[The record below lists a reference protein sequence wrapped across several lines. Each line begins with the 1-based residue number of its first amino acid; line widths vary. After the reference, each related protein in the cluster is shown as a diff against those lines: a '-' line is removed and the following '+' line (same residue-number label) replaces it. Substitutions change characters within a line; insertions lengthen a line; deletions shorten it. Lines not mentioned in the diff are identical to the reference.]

1 MDPIPTYLN
10 HFDGRRFNSYSNY
23 FKKQFGG
30 RVQKISIDA
39 GFSCPNRDG
48 KISTGGC
55 TFCSNDAF
63 NPSYC
68 RPEKS
73 IKQQIEEG
81 IEFHQRRYRRA
92 TKYLAYFQPFSNT
105 YMPLEELKKIYSQAF
120 EAIDSHIPQCP
131 PRNDMTSKALEVPIC
146 SSMSDPTAQPLDSSR
161 TVSARN
167 DMGCE
172 ALETPKIIGIV
183 IGTRPDLVDEALLQ
197 YLNEIQKTHYVM
209 LEYGVESVY
218 DETLK
223 RVNRGHDFATAERAI
238 RMTAE
243 YNIPCGA
250 HFIFGLPGE
259 SKTMMLD
266 AADSISQLPL
276 TTVKFHQLQ
285 IFKGT
290 AMAEEYHEHPEHFH
304 LFDLEEYIDFV
315 IDFAERLNPD
325 IVIERFAGEVPPR
338 YLVSEPWMKLR
349 YDEVLSRIEK
359 RMEERDTWQG
369 RLYQPI

>member
-1 MDPIPTYLN
+1 MTPIPTDLN

-23 FKKQFGG
+23 FTKQFGG

-92 TKYLAYFQPFSNT
+92 NKYLAYFQPFSNT
-105 YMPLEELKKIYSQAF
+105 YKPLEELKRIYSQAF
-120 EAIDSHIPQCP
+120 EAIDSCQHTAQ
-131 PRNDMTSKALEVPIC
+131 RWNDMTSKALEAP
-146 SSMSDPTAQPLDSSR
+146 Q
-161 TVSARN
+161 
-167 DMGCE
+167 
-172 ALETPKIIGIV
+172 IIGIV
-183 IGTRPDLVDEALLQ
+183 IGTRPDLVDEVLLQ

-238 RMTAE
+238 HMTAD
-243 YNIPCGA
+243 YGIPCGA

-259 SKTMMLD
+259 STIMMLD
-266 AADSISQLPL
+266 AADVISQLPL

-290 AMAEEYHEHPEHFH
+290 KMAEEYLEHPDHFH

-338 YLVSEPWMKLR
+338 FLVSEPWMKLR
-349 YDEVLSRIEK
+349 YDEVLARIEK
-359 RMEERDTWQG
+359 RMEKRDTWQG
-369 RLYQPI
+369 RLYQDANHDM

>member
-1 MDPIPTYLN
+1 MNYPWGDN
-10 HFDGRRFNSYSNY
+10 RRFNSYSNY
-23 FKKQFGG
+23 FTKQFGG

-55 TFCSNDAF
+55 TFCSNEAF

-92 TKYLAYFQPFSNT
+92 NKYLAYFQPFSNT
-105 YMPLEELKKIYSQAF
+105 YKPLEELKNLYEQAL
-120 EAIDSHIPQCP
+120 EGIDSISAPF
-131 PRNDMTSKALEVPIC
+131 N
-146 SSMSDPTAQPLDSSR
+146 
-161 TVSARN
+161 ARN
-167 DMGCE
+167 DMPSKPE
-172 ALETPKIIGIV
+172 IIGIV
-183 IGTRPDLVDEALLQ
+183 IGTRPDLVDEALLK

-238 RMTAE
+238 RLTAE

-259 SKTMMLD
+259 TKTMMLD
-266 AADSISQLPL
+266 AANIISRLPL

-290 AMAEEYHEHPEHFH
+290 KMAEEYLEYPGHFH

-315 IDFAERLNPD
+315 IDFAELLNPD

-349 YDEVLSRIEK
+349 YDEVLAKIEK
-359 RMEERDTWQG
+359 RMEERNTWQG
-369 RLYQPI
+369 RFYQNFNIEM

>member
-1 MDPIPTYLN
+1 MLFPWGDN
-10 HFDGRRFNSYSNY
+10 RRFNSYSNY
-23 FKKQFGG
+23 FTKQFGG

-55 TFCSNDAF
+55 TFCINAAF

-68 RPEKS
+68 KPEKS

-81 IEFHQRRYRRA
+81 IEFHQKRYRRA
-92 TKYLAYFQPFSNT
+92 NQYLAYFQPFSNT
-105 YMPLEELKKIYSQAF
+105 YKPLEELKSIYKQAL
-120 EAIDSHIPQCP
+120 EAMSYQPTQPIDSI
-131 PRNDMTSKALEVPIC
+131 RTA
-146 SSMSDPTAQPLDSSR
+146 SD
-161 TVSARN
+161 RN
-167 DMGCE
+167 DMGCK

-183 IGTRPDLVDEALLQ
+183 IGTRPDLIDEALLK
-197 YLNEIQKTHYVM
+197 YLSEIQKTHYVM

-223 RVNRGHDFATAERAI
+223 RVNRGHDFATSEKAI
-238 RMTAE
+238 RMTADHG
-243 YNIPCGA
+243 IPCGA

-259 SKTMMLD
+259 TKSMMLD
-266 AADSISQLPL
+266 AADIISRLPL

-290 AMAEEYHEHPEHFH
+290 KMAEEYLEHPEHFH

-315 IDFAERLNPD
+315 IDFSERLNPA

-359 RMEERDTWQG
+359 RMEERNTWQG
-369 RLYQPI
+369 KEFAPHLVK

>member
-1 MDPIPTYLN
+1 MLFPWGDN
-10 HFDGRRFNSYSNY
+10 RRFNSYSNY
-23 FKKQFGG
+23 STKQFGG

-55 TFCSNDAF
+55 TFCSNEAF

-92 TKYLAYFQPFSNT
+92 NKYLAYFQPFSNT
-105 YMPLEELKKIYSQAF
+105 YKPMENLKSIYQQAL
-120 EAIDSHIPQCP
+120 D
-131 PRNDMTSKALEVPIC
+131 VPEI
-146 SSMSDPTAQPLDSSR
+146 T
-161 TVSARN
+161 
-167 DMGCE
+167 
-172 ALETPKIIGIV
+172 GIV
-183 IGTRPDLVDEALLQ
+183 IGTRPDLIDKALLQ
-197 YLNEIQKTHYVM
+197 YLKEIQKTHYVM

-218 DETLK
+218 DETLR
-223 RVNRGHDFATAERAI
+223 RVNRGHDFAAAEKAI
-238 RMTAE
+238 RMTAD
-243 YNIPCGA
+243 YGIPCGA

-259 SKTMMLD
+259 TKTMMLD
-266 AADSISQLPL
+266 AADIISQLPL

-285 IFKGT
+285 IFKDT
-290 AMAEEYHEHPEHFH
+290 VMAEEYLQHPEHFH

-315 IDFAERLNPD
+315 IDIAERLNPD

-369 RLYQPI
+369 KSLSV

>member
-1 MDPIPTYLN
+1 MSQTPIAIN
-10 HFDGRRFNSYSNY
+10 HFDNRRFNSYSNY
-23 FKKQFGG
+23 FKKQSGG

-55 TFCSNDAF
+55 TFCSNAAF

-92 TKYLAYFQPFSNT
+92 NKYLAYFQPFSNT
-105 YMPLEELKKIYSQAF
+105 YKPLEELKKVYEQAL
-120 EAIDSHIPQCP
+120 EPIDSRQHTAQ
-131 PRNDMTSKALEVPIC
+131 RWNDMDSKALK
-146 SSMSDPTAQPLDSSR
+146 
-161 TVSARN
+161 
-167 DMGCE
+167 
-172 ALETPKIIGIV
+172 TPEIAGIV
-183 IGTRPDLVDEALLQ
+183 IGTRPDLVDEQILQ
-197 YLNEIQKTHYVM
+197 YLSEIRQTHYVM
-209 LEYGVESVY
+209 LEYGVESIY
-218 DETLK
+218 DETLL

-238 RMTAE
+238 RLTAQ
-243 YNIPCGA
+243 YGIPCGA

-259 SKTMMLD
+259 SKAMMLN
-266 AADSISQLPL
+266 AADVISRLPL

-285 IFKGT
+285 IFKDT
-290 AMAEEYHEHPEHFH
+290 KMAEEYLQHPEHFH

-315 IDFAERLNPD
+315 IDFAERLNPA

-349 YDEVLSRIEK
+349 YDEVLARIEK

-369 RLYQPI
+369 RLNQHV

>member
-1 MDPIPTYLN
+1 MSRY
-10 HFDGRRFNSYSNY
+10 NSYSHY
-23 FKKQFGG
+23 FTKQFGG
-30 RVQKISIDA
+30 RVQKISINA

-48 KISTGGC
+48 TLSTGGC
-55 TFCSNDAF
+55 TFCSNEAF

-68 RPEKS
+68 TPEKS
-73 IKQQIEEG
+73 IRQQIEEG

-92 TKYLAYFQPFSNT
+92 SQYLAYFQPYSNT
-105 YMPLEELKKIYSQAF
+105 YKPLDDLKAIYQ
-120 EAIDSHIPQCP
+120 Q
-131 PRNDMTSKALEVPIC
+131 ALEV
-146 SSMSDPTAQPLDSSR
+146 SD
-161 TVSARN
+161 VV
-167 DMGCE
+167 
-172 ALETPKIIGIV
+172 GIV
-183 IGTRPDLVDEALLQ
+183 IGTRPDCVDEPLLH
-197 YLNEIQKTHYVM
+197 YLNEVQQTHYVM

-238 RMTAE
+238 RMTASHG
-243 YNIPCGA
+243 IPCGG

-259 SKTMMLD
+259 TKAMMLD
-266 AADSISQLPL
+266 AADVISQLPL

-285 IFKGT
+285 IFKDT
-290 AMAEEYHEHPEHFH
+290 PMASTYLEHPEIFH

-315 IDFAERLNPD
+315 IDFTERLSPD

-349 YDEVLSRIEK
+349 YDQVLARIEQ

-369 RLYQPI
+369 KHFGFR

>member
-1 MDPIPTYLN
+1 MTYPWGDN
-10 HFDGRRFNSYSNY
+10 RRFNSYSNY
-23 FKKQFGG
+23 FSKQFGG

-48 KISTGGC
+48 IISTGGC
-55 TFCSNDAF
+55 TFCSNEAF

-68 RPEKS
+68 RPEKP

-81 IEFHQRRYRRA
+81 IAFHQRRYRRA
-92 TKYLAYFQPFSNT
+92 NKYLAYFQPFSNT
-105 YMPLEELKKIYSQAF
+105 YKPLEELKDIYAQALASP
-120 EAIDSHIPQCP
+120 EI
-131 PRNDMTSKALEVPIC
+131 T
-146 SSMSDPTAQPLDSSR
+146 
-161 TVSARN
+161 
-167 DMGCE
+167 
-172 ALETPKIIGIV
+172 GIV
-183 IGTRPDLVDEALLQ
+183 IGTRPDLIDEALLQ
-197 YLNEIQKTHYVM
+197 YLNEILRTHYVM

-223 RVNRGHDFATAERAI
+223 RVNRGHDSAAAEKTIQLTAD
-238 RMTAE
+238 
-243 YNIPCGA
+243 YGIPCGA

-259 SKTMMLD
+259 TKAMMLD
-266 AADSISQLPL
+266 AADIISRLPL

-290 AMAEEYHEHPEHFH
+290 AMAEEYIQYPEHFH

-315 IDFAERLNPD
+315 IDFAERLSPK

-349 YDEVLSRIEK
+349 YDEVLAKIEK
-359 RMEERDTWQG
+359 RMEERQTWQG
-369 RLYQPI
+369 RCYHGILL

>member
-1 MDPIPTYLN
+1 MIYPWGDN
-10 HFDGRRFNSYSNY
+10 RRFNSYSSY
-23 FKKQFGG
+23 FKRQFGG

-55 TFCSNDAF
+55 TFCSNAAF

-68 RPEKS
+68 KPEKS

-92 TKYLAYFQPFSNT
+92 SKYLAYFQPFSNT
-105 YMPLEELKKIYSQAF
+105 YKPLEELKRIYSQAF
-120 EAIDSHIPQCP
+120 ETLDSFPHTAQR
-131 PRNDMTSKALEVPIC
+131 RNDMTSKA
-146 SSMSDPTAQPLDSSR
+146 D
-161 TVSARN
+161 
-167 DMGCE
+167 
-172 ALETPKIIGIV
+172 ETPQIIGIV
-183 IGTRPDLVDEALLQ
+183 IGTRPDLVDESILK
-197 YLNEIQKTHYVM
+197 YLSEIQQTHFVM
-209 LEYGVESVY
+209 LEYGVESIY
-218 DETLK
+218 DETLL

-238 RMTAE
+238 RLTAQ
-243 YNIPCGA
+243 YGIPCGA

-266 AADSISQLPL
+266 AADVISRLPL

-285 IFKGT
+285 IFKDT
-290 AMAEEYHEHPEHFH
+290 KLAEEYQQHPEHFH
-304 LFDLEEYIDFV
+304 LFDLEEYINFV
-315 IDFAERLNPD
+315 IDFAERLNPA

-349 YDEVLSRIEK
+349 YDEVLAKIEK
-359 RMEERDTWQG
+359 RMEERKTWQG
-369 RLYQPI
+369 RCHQGAML

>member
-1 MDPIPTYLN
+1 MVYPWGDN
-10 HFDGRRFNSYSNY
+10 RRFNSYSNY
-23 FKKQFGG
+23 FTKQFGG

-55 TFCSNDAF
+55 TFCSNEAF

-81 IEFHQRRYRRA
+81 IEFHQKRYRRA

-105 YMPLEELKKIYSQAF
+105 YKPLEELKSIYQ
-120 EAIDSHIPQCP
+120 Q
-131 PRNDMTSKALEVPIC
+131 ALEGMSYQPTQPI
-146 SSMSDPTAQPLDSSR
+146 DSSR
-161 TVSARN
+161 TASARN
-167 DMGCE
+167 DMGCK
-172 ALETPKIIGIV
+172 ALEKPNIVGIV
-183 IGTRPDLVDEALLQ
+183 IGTRPDLIDEALLQ

-209 LEYGVESVY
+209 LEYGVESVC

-223 RVNRGHDFATAERAI
+223 RVNRGHDFATAEKAI
-238 RMTAE
+238 RMTAD
-243 YNIPCGA
+243 YGIPCGA

-259 SKTMMLD
+259 TKTMMLD
-266 AADSISQLPL
+266 AADIISQLPL

-290 AMAEEYHEHPEHFH
+290 KMAEEYLEHPEHFH

-315 IDFAERLNPD
+315 IDFAEHLNPN

-349 YDEVLSRIEK
+349 YDEVLNRIEK
-359 RMEERDTWQG
+359 RMEERNTWQG
-369 RLYQPI
+369 KEFAPHPNN